1 MHSTLY
7 NQLTIFHAIA
17 AEGSI
22 SGAARSLGMAVP
34 SVSKS
39 LKLLEQRTGTPL
51 FHRTTRRIA
60 LTEEGRSL
68 YERTAQAIEALEHA
82 VANTQGLGNE
92 LAGSVRGTLE
102 RAGQTAQVVGDV
114 HQGELTLE
122 ESLDGKRISA
132 TWLGD
137 VVEGQCGKEI
147 RGQWSENAAADDA
160 LEVSVPFVLR
170 KQAMPPVV
178 SQ

>member
-1 MHSTLY
+1 MKTFITL
-7 NQLTIFHAIA
+7 LLIA
-17 AEGSI
+17 ASAGGI
-22 SGAARSLGMAVP
+22 SARAENHLKISADAACPTAAQMDQRQLQGVWHTDLPGHGGATVLRLGQHP
-34 SVSKS
+34 
-39 LKLLEQRTGTPL
+39 
-51 FHRTTRRIA
+51 
-60 LTEEGRSL
+60 
-68 YERTAQAIEALEHA
+68 
-82 VANTQGLGNE
+82 E

>member
-1 MHSTLY
+1 MKPLKTLIT
-7 NQLTIFHAIA
+7 LFLIA
-17 AEGSI
+17 ASAGGI
-22 SGAARSLGMAVP
+22 SARAENHLKISADAACPTAAQMDQRQLQGVWHTDLPGHGGATVLRLGQHP
-34 SVSKS
+34 
-39 LKLLEQRTGTPL
+39 Q
-51 FHRTTRRIA
+51 
-60 LTEEGRSL
+60 
-68 YERTAQAIEALEHA
+68 
-82 VANTQGLGNE
+82 

>member
-1 MHSTLY
+1 MKTFITL
-7 NQLTIFHAIA
+7 LLIA
-17 AEGSI
+17 ASAGGI
-22 SGAARSLGMAVP
+22 SARAENHLKISADAACPTAAQMDQRQLQGVWHTDLPGHGGATVLRLGQHP
-34 SVSKS
+34 
-39 LKLLEQRTGTPL
+39 
-51 FHRTTRRIA
+51 
-60 LTEEGRSL
+60 
-68 YERTAQAIEALEHA
+68 
-82 VANTQGLGNE
+82 E

-114 HQGELTLE
+114 HAGELTLE

>member
-1 MHSTLY
+1 MKTLFT
-7 NQLTIFHAIA
+7 LILIA
-17 AEGSI
+17 ASAYGVSARGQNHSNLPAPAVSSACPQASEMDHRHLQGVWHADLPGHG
-22 SGAARSLGMAVP
+22 GATVLRLGQHP
-34 SVSKS
+34 
-39 LKLLEQRTGTPL
+39 
-51 FHRTTRRIA
+51 
-60 LTEEGRSL
+60 
-68 YERTAQAIEALEHA
+68 
-82 VANTQGLGNE
+82 E

-102 RAGQTAQVVGDV
+102 RAGRTAQVVGDV
-114 HQGELTLE
+114 HAGELTLE
-122 ESLDGKRISA
+122 ESMDGKRISA

>member
-1 MHSTLY
+1 MT
-7 NQLTIFHAIA
+7 
-17 AEGSI
+17 
-22 SGAARSLGMAVP
+22 RSRALVEKGDVFAGLLQAGVA
-34 SVSKS
+34 
-39 LKLLEQRTGTPL
+39 LEQAIYAKARRTGL
-51 FHRTTRRIA
+51 DREKF
-60 LTEEGRSL
+60 
-68 YERTAQAIEALEHA
+68 
-82 VANTQGLGNE
+82 
-92 LAGSVRGTLE
+92 RGTLE

>member
-1 MHSTLY
+1 MKTFITLF
-7 NQLTIFHAIA
+7 LIA
-17 AEGSI
+17 ASAGGI
-22 SGAARSLGMAVP
+22 SARAENHLKISADAACPTAAQMDHRQLQGVWHTDLPGHGGATVLRLGQHP
-34 SVSKS
+34 
-39 LKLLEQRTGTPL
+39 Q
-51 FHRTTRRIA
+51 
-60 LTEEGRSL
+60 
-68 YERTAQAIEALEHA
+68 
-82 VANTQGLGNE
+82 

>member
-1 MHSTLY
+1 MKPLKTLIT
-7 NQLTIFHAIA
+7 LFLIA
-17 AEGSI
+17 ASAGGI
-22 SGAARSLGMAVP
+22 SARAENHLKIPADAACPTAAQMDQRQLQGVWHTDLPGHGGATVLRLGQHP
-34 SVSKS
+34 
-39 LKLLEQRTGTPL
+39 
-51 FHRTTRRIA
+51 
-60 LTEEGRSL
+60 
-68 YERTAQAIEALEHA
+68 
-82 VANTQGLGNE
+82 E

>member
-1 MHSTLY
+1 MKPLKTLIT
-7 NQLTIFHAIA
+7 LFLIA
-17 AEGSI
+17 ASAGGI
-22 SGAARSLGMAVP
+22 SARAENHLKISADAACPTAAQMDQRQLQGVWHTDLPGHGGATVLRLGQHP
-34 SVSKS
+34 
-39 LKLLEQRTGTPL
+39 
-51 FHRTTRRIA
+51 
-60 LTEEGRSL
+60 
-68 YERTAQAIEALEHA
+68 
-82 VANTQGLGNE
+82 E

>member
-1 MHSTLY
+1 MKTFITLF
-7 NQLTIFHAIA
+7 LIA
-17 AEGSI
+17 ASAGGI
-22 SGAARSLGMAVP
+22 SARAENHLKIPADAACPTAAQMDQRQLQGVWHTDLPGHGGATVLRLGQHP
-34 SVSKS
+34 
-39 LKLLEQRTGTPL
+39 
-51 FHRTTRRIA
+51 
-60 LTEEGRSL
+60 
-68 YERTAQAIEALEHA
+68 
-82 VANTQGLGNE
+82 E

>member
-1 MHSTLY
+1 MKTFITLF
-7 NQLTIFHAIA
+7 LIA
-17 AEGSI
+17 ASAGGI
-22 SGAARSLGMAVP
+22 SARAENHLKIPADAACPTAAQMDQRQLQGVWHTDLPGHGGVTVLRLGQHP
-34 SVSKS
+34 
-39 LKLLEQRTGTPL
+39 
-51 FHRTTRRIA
+51 
-60 LTEEGRSL
+60 
-68 YERTAQAIEALEHA
+68 
-82 VANTQGLGNE
+82 E

>member
-1 MHSTLY
+1 MKTFITLF
-7 NQLTIFHAIA
+7 LIA
-17 AEGSI
+17 ASAGGI
-22 SGAARSLGMAVP
+22 SARAENHLKISADAACPTAAQMDQRQLQGVWHTDLPGHGGVTVLRLGQHP
-34 SVSKS
+34 
-39 LKLLEQRTGTPL
+39 
-51 FHRTTRRIA
+51 
-60 LTEEGRSL
+60 
-68 YERTAQAIEALEHA
+68 
-82 VANTQGLGNE
+82 E

>member
-1 MHSTLY
+1 MKTFITLF
-7 NQLTIFHAIA
+7 LIA
-17 AEGSI
+17 ASAGGI
-22 SGAARSLGMAVP
+22 SARAENHLKIPADAACPTAAQMDQRQLQGVWHTDLPGHGGATVLRLGQHP
-34 SVSKS
+34 
-39 LKLLEQRTGTPL
+39 
-51 FHRTTRRIA
+51 
-60 LTEEGRSL
+60 
-68 YERTAQAIEALEHA
+68 
-82 VANTQGLGNE
+82 E

-114 HQGELTLE
+114 HAGELTLE

-160 LEVSVPFVLR
+160 LEISVPFVLR

>member
-1 MHSTLY
+1 MKTFITLF
-7 NQLTIFHAIA
+7 LIA
-17 AEGSI
+17 ASAGGI
-22 SGAARSLGMAVP
+22 SARAENHLKISADAACPTAAQMDQRQLQGVWHTDLPGHGGATVLRLGQHP
-34 SVSKS
+34 
-39 LKLLEQRTGTPL
+39 
-51 FHRTTRRIA
+51 
-60 LTEEGRSL
+60 
-68 YERTAQAIEALEHA
+68 
-82 VANTQGLGNE
+82 E

-114 HQGELTLE
+114 HAGELTLE

>member
-1 MHSTLY
+1 MDHR
-7 NQLTIFHAIA
+7 QLQGVWHTDLPGH
-17 AEGSI
+17 G
-22 SGAARSLGMAVP
+22 GVTVLRLGQHP
-34 SVSKS
+34 
-39 LKLLEQRTGTPL
+39 
-51 FHRTTRRIA
+51 
-60 LTEEGRSL
+60 
-68 YERTAQAIEALEHA
+68 
-82 VANTQGLGNE
+82 E

>member
-1 MHSTLY
+1 MKTLIT
-7 NQLTIFHAIA
+7 LLLIA
-17 AEGSI
+17 ASAGGI
-22 SGAARSLGMAVP
+22 SARAENHLKIPADAACPTAAQMDQRQLQGVWHTDLPGHGGATVLRLGQHP
-34 SVSKS
+34 
-39 LKLLEQRTGTPL
+39 
-51 FHRTTRRIA
+51 
-60 LTEEGRSL
+60 
-68 YERTAQAIEALEHA
+68 
-82 VANTQGLGNE
+82 E

>member
-1 MHSTLY
+1 MKTFITL
-7 NQLTIFHAIA
+7 LLIA
-17 AEGSI
+17 ASAGGI
-22 SGAARSLGMAVP
+22 SARAENHLKIPADAACPTAAQMDQRQLQGVWHTDLPGHGGVTVLRLGQHP
-34 SVSKS
+34 
-39 LKLLEQRTGTPL
+39 Q
-51 FHRTTRRIA
+51 
-60 LTEEGRSL
+60 
-68 YERTAQAIEALEHA
+68 
-82 VANTQGLGNE
+82 

-114 HQGELTLE
+114 HAGELTLE

>member
-1 MHSTLY
+1 MKTFITL
-7 NQLTIFHAIA
+7 LLIA
-17 AEGSI
+17 ASAGGI
-22 SGAARSLGMAVP
+22 SARAENHLKISADAACPTAAQMDQRQLQGVWHTDLPGHGGVTVLRLGQHP
-34 SVSKS
+34 
-39 LKLLEQRTGTPL
+39 
-51 FHRTTRRIA
+51 
-60 LTEEGRSL
+60 
-68 YERTAQAIEALEHA
+68 
-82 VANTQGLGNE
+82 E

>member
-1 MHSTLY
+1 MKTFITLF
-7 NQLTIFHAIA
+7 LIA
-17 AEGSI
+17 ASAGGI
-22 SGAARSLGMAVP
+22 SARAENHLKISADAACPTAAQMDQRQLQGVWHTDLPGHGGVTVLRLGQHP
-34 SVSKS
+34 
-39 LKLLEQRTGTPL
+39 Q
-51 FHRTTRRIA
+51 
-60 LTEEGRSL
+60 
-68 YERTAQAIEALEHA
+68 
-82 VANTQGLGNE
+82 

-122 ESLDGKRISA
+122 ESMDGKRISA

-160 LEVSVPFVLR
+160 LEISVPFVLR

>member
-1 MHSTLY
+1 MDQR
-7 NQLTIFHAIA
+7 QLQGVWHTDLPGH
-17 AEGSI
+17 G
-22 SGAARSLGMAVP
+22 GATVLRLGQHP
-34 SVSKS
+34 
-39 LKLLEQRTGTPL
+39 
-51 FHRTTRRIA
+51 
-60 LTEEGRSL
+60 
-68 YERTAQAIEALEHA
+68 
-82 VANTQGLGNE
+82 E

-114 HQGELTLE
+114 HAGELTLE
-122 ESLDGKRISA
+122 ESMDGKRISA

>member
-1 MHSTLY
+1 MKTLIT
-7 NQLTIFHAIA
+7 LLLIA
-17 AEGSI
+17 ASAGGI
-22 SGAARSLGMAVP
+22 SARAENHLKIPADAACPTAAQMDQRQLQGVWHTDLPSHGGATVLRLGQHP
-34 SVSKS
+34 
-39 LKLLEQRTGTPL
+39 
-51 FHRTTRRIA
+51 
-60 LTEEGRSL
+60 
-68 YERTAQAIEALEHA
+68 
-82 VANTQGLGNE
+82 E

>member
-1 MHSTLY
+1 MKPLKTLIT
-7 NQLTIFHAIA
+7 LFLIA
-17 AEGSI
+17 ASAGGI
-22 SGAARSLGMAVP
+22 SARAENHLKIPADAACPTAAQMDHRQLQGVWHTDLPGHGGTTVLRLGQHP
-34 SVSKS
+34 
-39 LKLLEQRTGTPL
+39 
-51 FHRTTRRIA
+51 
-60 LTEEGRSL
+60 
-68 YERTAQAIEALEHA
+68 
-82 VANTQGLGNE
+82 E

>member
-1 MHSTLY
+1 MKPLKTL
-7 NQLTIFHAIA
+7 I
-17 AEGSI
+17 
-22 SGAARSLGMAVP
+22 
-34 SVSKS
+34 
-39 LKLLEQRTGTPL
+39 PL
-51 FHRTTRRIA
+51 FLVAASAGGISARAENHLKISA
-60 LTEEGRSL
+60 DAACP
-68 YERTAQAIEALEHA
+68 TAAQMDQRQL
-82 VANTQGLGNE
+82 QGVWHTDLPGHGGVTVLRLGQHPE

-114 HQGELTLE
+114 HAGELTLE